1 MSDKFQIAE
10 VHSFQKKVQSV
21 SYKHL
26 YEKIISY
33 VYPQLREN
41 PYFGLNIKKLKGKLE
56 GFYRYRIGKFR
67 LFYKI
72 DADIVTV
79 VVIDIAPR
87 RDAYT

>member
-1 MSDKFQIAE
+1 MRSA
-10 VHSFQKKVQSV
+10 SL
-21 SYKHL
+21 KHL
-26 YEKIISY
+26 HEKIVSY

-41 PYFGLNIKKLKGKLE
+41 PYFGLNIKKLKGRLE

-72 DADIVTV
+72 DESIVTV

-87 RDAYT
+87 KDAYT